1 MEKSKSKYPETL
13 GIVIA
18 KVSQSLKRNRKIV
31 ISIFIGIVLPWIL
44 SLIFV
49 IALDRTHGL
58 SDELTEDAGLLFRI
72 IIFYTF
78 TLTYDLPVLGKG
90 FWLCIFIWAA
100 TGLFIG
106 LISQK
111 MGKSLIAA
119 LIGLGVNFILYLVL
133 IPVPY
138 TSFPD
143 DMDIDTLIFTKVYS
157 EFVLATPYYLLFLI
171 LFHSFAFPILML
183 FTLLGILFNPP
194 RRTRVTPSE
203 VLPEKIKSEAISEPK
218 VKAEP
223 VTDIATKEE
232 KKLRGF
238 AGIVYNQFQP
248 LNANEEFKE
257 KFKKTSLKILLNP
270 IDESTA
276 ALVIMDKGTF
286 NVQEYKKFD
295 PLMKMDKKKIG
306 FDALL
311 QVPTE
316 MMFDIAMGKIS
327 TMQLLKATRK
337 DKDIIVK
344 GKLKLL
350 KLTKALGLLAK
361 S

>member
-1 MEKSKSKYPETL
+1 MEKSKSRYPETL
-13 GIVIA
+13 GIVMEKI
-18 KVSQSLKRNRKIV
+18 SESLKRNYNMV
-31 ISIFIGIVLPWIL
+31 ISISIGIVLPWIL

-49 IALDRTHGL
+49 IALGRTHGL

-90 FWLCIFIWAA
+90 FWLCIFIWAVP
-100 TGLFIG
+100 GLFIG
-106 LISQK
+106 LISRK

-138 TSFPD
+138 TSFPK
-143 DMDIDTLIFTKVYS
+143 DMNIDSLIFTRVYS

-203 VLPEKIKSEAISEPK
+203 VIPEKIKPKVILEPE
-218 VKAEP
+218 VKAET
-223 VTDIATKEE
+223 V
-232 KKLRGF
+232 
-238 AGIVYNQFQP
+238 
-248 LNANEEFKE
+248 
-257 KFKKTSLKILLNP
+257 
-270 IDESTA
+270 
-276 ALVIMDKGTF
+276 
-286 NVQEYKKFD
+286 
-295 PLMKMDKKKIG
+295 
-306 FDALL
+306 
-311 QVPTE
+311 
-316 MMFDIAMGKIS
+316 
-327 TMQLLKATRK
+327 
-337 DKDIIVK
+337 
-344 GKLKLL
+344 
-350 KLTKALGLLAK
+350 AK